1 MPLAVD
7 AFLSVKYT
15 SYEGLVLGINTFLS
29 VNYALHEE
37 LIGIVEIVVREM
49 GVGI

>member
-15 SYEGLVLGINTFLS
+15 LYEEPVGVIK
-29 VNYALHEE
+29 V
-37 LIGIVEIVVREM
+37 VVREM
-49 GVGI
+49 GVGIINSGSI